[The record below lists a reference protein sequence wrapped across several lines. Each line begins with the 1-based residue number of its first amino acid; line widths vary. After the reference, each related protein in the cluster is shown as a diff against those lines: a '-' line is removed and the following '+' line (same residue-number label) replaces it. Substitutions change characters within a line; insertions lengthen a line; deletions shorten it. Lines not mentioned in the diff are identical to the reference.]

1 MRAFLALILLIV
13 IVSSVAV
20 AQSRPA
26 APATTAQPSTGQSP
40 AQAQVMPGPDP
51 TNWPTRVYSI
61 RYVDYRYL
69 LNLLNPIGVQ
79 VAGEPNLNAIS
90 VRGPEKTLV
99 AVDDIIK
106 RFDVPGNAPKNV
118 DLTVYVVLGSSEG
131 EENVPAALRSVID
144 QLRGVMTYKTYR
156 VLDTI
161 IARGTEGSS
170 IQTSGAMSKLAE
182 TDRSQATYDFRVTAR
197 VAGEGADE
205 TIHLDNLRFTTQVFP
220 SDTALGPQQTLNI
233 GTSLDVKKGQQVVV
247 GKATMRDRAVILV
260 LSGKVVN

>member
-1 MRAFLALILLIV
+1 MRAVIALILFIA
-13 IVSSVAV
+13 ISSITI
-20 AQSRPA
+20 AQTRPP
-26 APATTAQPSTGQSP
+26 APATTPPQNTEQ
-40 AQAQVMPGPDP
+40 AQAQLKPPADP
-51 TNWPTRVYSI
+51 TWPTRVYSI
-61 RYVDYRYL
+61 RYVDYRYIW
-69 LNLLNPIGVQ
+69 NLLSPIGVQ

-131 EENVPAALRSVID
+131 EENMPAALRSVVD
-144 QLRGVMTYKTYR
+144 QLRNVMTYKTYR

-161 IARGTEGSS
+161 IARGTEGSN
-170 IQTSGAMSKLAE
+170 IQTSGVMSKLAE
-182 TDRSQATYDFRVTAR
+182 TDRLQAEYDFRVTAR

-205 TIHLDNLRFTTQVFP
+205 TIHLDNLRFTTKVFT
-220 SDTALGPQQTLNI
+220 SDNLAQTLNI

-260 LSGKVVN
+260 LSGKVVD

>member
-1 MRAFLALILLIV
+1 MRAFLALILIV
-13 IVSSVAV
+13 IVSSVTF
-20 AQSRPA
+20 AQTRPT
-26 APATTAQPSTGQSP
+26 APATTAPPSTAQPQNQPSVKP
-40 AQAQVMPGPDP
+40 PPDP
-51 TNWPTRVYSI
+51 TWPTRVYSI
-61 RYVDYRYL
+61 RYVDYRYIW
-69 LNLLNPIGVQ
+69 NLLSPIGVQ

-90 VRGPEKTLV
+90 VRGPAATLT

-131 EENVPAALRSVID
+131 EDNVPTALRGVIE

-156 VLDTI
+156 VVDTI
-161 IARGTEGSS
+161 IARGTEGSNV
-170 IQTSGAMSKLAE
+170 QTSGAIAKLAE
-182 TDRSQATYDFRVTAR
+182 TDKNQATYDFRLTGR

-205 TIHLDNLRFTTQVFP
+205 TIHLENLRFTLAVVTMDGQ
-220 SDTALGPQQTLNI
+220 PQSLNI

-260 LSGKVVN
+260 LSGKVVD

>member
-1 MRAFLALILLIV
+1 MMRAFLALILIV
-13 IVSSVAV
+13 MVSSVTV

-26 APATTAQPSTGQSP
+26 APATTAQPSSGQTQGQPSMGIP
-40 AQAQVMPGPDP
+40 PPDS
-51 TNWPTRVYSI
+51 NWLTRVYSI

-118 DLTVYVVLGSSEG
+118 DLTVYVVLGSSDG
-131 EENVPAALRSVID
+131 EDNVPAALRGVID

-161 IARGTEGSS
+161 IARGTEGSD
-170 IQTSGAMSKLAE
+170 IRTSGSITKLAE
-182 TDRSQATYDFRVTAR
+182 TDRAQATYDFQLNAR

-205 TIHLDNLRFTTQVFP
+205 IIHVGDLRFATTVVT
-220 SDTALGPQQTLNI
+220 SDGQPQALNI
-233 GTSLDVKKGQQVVV
+233 RTSLDVKKGQQVVV
-247 GKATMRDRAVILV
+247 GKATVRDRAVILV

>member
-1 MRAFLALILLIV
+1 MRAFLALILIV
-13 IVSSVAV
+13 MTATVTV

-26 APATTAQPSTGQSP
+26 APAPAAPQNTAPAQPQLKP
-40 AQAQVMPGPDP
+40 PPDP
-51 TNWPTRVYSI
+51 TWPTRVYSI
-61 RYVDYRYL
+61 RYVDYRYIW
-69 LNLLNPIGVQ
+69 NLLNPIGVQ
-79 VAGEPNLNAIS
+79 VAGESNLNAIS
-90 VRGPEKTLV
+90 VRGPEKLLA
-99 AVDDIIK
+99 AVDDIVK

-118 DLTVYVVLGSSEG
+118 DLTVYVLLGSSDG
-131 EENVPAALRSVID
+131 EENVPAAIRSVVD
-144 QLRGVMTYKTYR
+144 QLRNVMTYKTYR

-161 IARGTEGSS
+161 IARGTEGSN

-182 TDRSQATYDFRVTAR
+182 TDRVQAEYDFRVTAR

-205 TIHLDNLRFTTQVFP
+205 TIHLDNLRFTTKVFT
-220 SDTALGPQQTLNI
+220 SDNLAQTLNI